1 MSIIR
6 STLGR
11 MSAERRESVLRSL
24 ASMLQYSAG
33 VAKLQQYPSWNEME
47 VLASELLQNAA
58 AAAQESPEATETIVA
73 QAIRLL
79 SDFELRHPSGDF
91 SYH

>member
-1 MSIIR
+1 MSTTR

-58 AAAQESPEATETIVA
+58 ASAQESSQAAETIVA

-79 SDFELRHPSGDF
+79 SEFELCHKSGDF

>member
-1 MSIIR
+1 
-6 STLGR
+6 

-47 VLASELLQNAA
+47 VLAAEILQDAA
-58 AAAQESPEATETIVA
+58 ATARENSETGETFVA
-73 QAIRLL
+73 RAIRLL
-79 SDFELRHPSGDF
+79 SDFELCQPSGDF
-91 SYH
+91 RYH